1 MSAIRLTAALPVLVL
16 LAACQPATEA
26 PQPAPRPVLSMLVEP
41 AATAEASFVG
51 VVSPRISVT
60 QAFRVGGTLINRSAG
75 VGDQVRAGAALADLD
90 ATTLDLAVETARAN
104 LQAAEAQYANAAGA
118 EGRLRALTESD
129 VTTVANLE
137 QAEQQSAAALA
148 GVVQARSRLT
158 QATEQRS
165 YASLAAPFDGVVTA
179 VGAEP
184 GAVVAAGQTVLTIAR
199 TDSRDVVIDVPES
212 FVQNLEV
219 GAVFRVSPQLSP
231 ATVVDGTL
239 REIAPEADPVTRSW
253 RLKIGVDDAPAQFW
267 LGTTAT
273 ASLAVASTD
282 TVIRVPETAIRHNAE
297 ATSVWVVDPAANI
310 VNARPV
316 ELGAVAD
323 GQVDIRSGLAAG
335 ERIAIAGVNS
345 LVEGQPV
352 AEAGEL
358 Q

>member
-1 MSAIRLTAALPVLVL
+1 MSALRLLAAVPALLA
-16 LAACQPATEA
+16 LAACQPAET
-26 PQPAPRPVLSMLVEP
+26 PQPAARPVLSMVIEP

-51 VVSPRISVT
+51 VVSPRVSVT
-60 QAFRVGGTLINRSAG
+60 QAFRVGGTLVSRAAG
-75 VGDQVRAGAALADLD
+75 VGDQVRADALLAELD

-118 EGRLRALTESD
+118 EGRLRALTASD
-129 VTTVANLE
+129 VTTVASLE
-137 QAEQQSAAALA
+137 QAEQQSAAAQA

-165 YASLAAPFDGVVTA
+165 YASLVAPFDGIVTA

-184 GAVVAAGQTVLTIAR
+184 GAVVAAGQTILTIAR

-212 FVQNLEV
+212 FVQNLKV
-219 GAVFRVSPQLSP
+219 GTVFRVAPQLSP
-231 ATVVDGTL
+231 DTVVDGTL

-273 ASLAVASTD
+273 ASLAAASAD
-282 TVIRVPETAIRHNAE
+282 TVIRVPETAIRHSAE
-297 ATSVWVVDPAANI
+297 ASSVWVVDPAANV

-323 GQVDIRSGLAAG
+323 GQVEVLSGLTVG

-345 LVEGQPV
+345 LAEGQPV
-352 AEAGEL
+352 AAEGEP

>member
-1 MSAIRLTAALPVLVL
+1 MSVVRLFAALPVLLV
-16 LAACQPATEA
+16 LAACQQADA
-26 PQPAPRPVLSMLVEP
+26 PQPAARPVLSMLIAP

-60 QAFRVGGTLINRSAG
+60 QAFRVGGTLINRAAG
-75 VGDQVRAGAALADLD
+75 VGDQVQAGAALADLD

-104 LQAAEAQYANAAGA
+104 LQAAEAQYVNAAGA

-148 GVVQARSRLT
+148 NVVQARSRLT

-219 GAVFRVSPQLSP
+219 GTVFRVAPQLSP
-231 ATVVDGTL
+231 TTVVDGTL

-253 RLKIGVDDAPAQFW
+253 RLRIGVDNAPPQFW

-273 ASLAVASTD
+273 ASLAVASAD
-282 TVIRVPETAIRHNAE
+282 PVIRVPEAAIRRSAE
-297 ATSVWVVDPAANI
+297 ASSVWVVDPAAHI

-316 ELGAVAD
+316 ELGAAAD
-323 GQVDIRSGLAAG
+323 GQVEIRSGLAVG

-345 LVEGQPV
+345 LVEGQLV
-352 AEAGEL
+352 AEEGEP

>member
-1 MSAIRLTAALPVLVL
+1 MSTLRLLAIIPVLL
-16 LAACQPATEA
+16 LAACQPAAQA
-26 PQPAPRPVLSMLVEP
+26 PEPAPRPLLSMVIEP
-41 AATAEASFVG
+41 TATAEASFVG

-60 QAFRVGGTLINRSAG
+60 QAFRVGGTLVNRAVG
-75 VGDQVRAGAALADLD
+75 LGDQVQAGAPLADLD

-129 VTTVANLE
+129 VTTVANLQ

-148 GVVQARSRLT
+148 NVVQARSRLT

-179 VGAEP
+179 IGAEP
-184 GAVVAAGQTVLTIAR
+184 GAVVAAGQTVLTVAR
-199 TDSRDVVIDVPES
+199 TDARDVVIDVPES
-212 FVQNLEV
+212 FVQNLVV
-219 GAVFRVSPQLSP
+219 GTVFRVAPQLSP
-231 ATVVDGTL
+231 GILVDGKL

-253 RLKIGVDDAPAQFW
+253 RLKIGIDEPPPQFW

-273 ASLAVASTD
+273 ASLAAASTD
-282 TVIRVPETAIRHNAE
+282 AVIRVPETAIKRTGE
-297 ATSVWVVDPAANI
+297 VSSVWVVDPAGNI
-310 VNARPV
+310 AKSRSV
-316 ELGAVAD
+316 ELGATAD
-323 GQVDIRSGLAAG
+323 GQVEVRSGLAAG

-345 LVEGQPV
+345 LVEGQRV
-352 AEAGEL
+352 AGEGEP

>member
-1 MSAIRLTAALPVLVL
+1 MSAARLLAAIPVL
-16 LAACQPATEA
+16 LALAGCQPAAEA
-26 PQPAPRPVLSMLVEP
+26 PPRAVRPLLSMVIQP
-41 AATAEASFVG
+41 VATAEASFVG

-60 QAFRVGGTLINRSAG
+60 QAFRVGGTLINRAVG
-75 VGDQVRAGAALADLD
+75 LGDQVRAGAALADLD

-129 VTTVANLE
+129 VTTVANLQ

-148 GVVQARSRLT
+148 NVVQARSRLT

-184 GAVVAAGQTVLTIAR
+184 GAVVAAGQTVLTVAR

-212 FVQNLEV
+212 FVHNLAV
-219 GAVFRVSPQLSP
+219 GTVFRVAPQLSP
-231 ATVVDGTL
+231 ATVVEGKL

-253 RLKIGVDDAPAQFW
+253 RLKIGIDAPPPQFW

-273 ASLAVASTD
+273 ASLAAASAD
-282 TVIRVPETAIRHNAE
+282 VVIRVPETAIRRVGDAS
-297 ATSVWVVDPAANI
+297 SVWVVDPAANV

-316 ELGAVAD
+316 ELGAAAD
-323 GQVDIRSGLAAG
+323 GQVEIRSGLAAG
-335 ERIAIAGVNS
+335 ERIAVAGVNS
-345 LVEGQPV
+345 LVEGQRV
-352 AEAGEL
+352 AKAGEP

>member
-1 MSAIRLTAALPVLVL
+1 MSVARLLAVIPVLVA
-16 LAACQPATEA
+16 LAACQPAAEA
-26 PQPAPRPVLSMLVEP
+26 PDPAPRPLLSMVVEP
-41 AATAEASFVG
+41 AVTAEASFVG

-60 QAFRVGGTLINRSAG
+60 QAFRVGGTLVNRAVG
-75 VGDQVRAGAALADLD
+75 LGDQVQAGAPLADLD

-129 VTTVANLE
+129 VTTVANLQ

-148 GVVQARSRLT
+148 NVVQARSRLT

-165 YASLAAPFDGVVTA
+165 YASLVAPFDGVITA

-184 GAVVAAGQTVLTIAR
+184 GAVVAAGQTVLTVAR

-219 GAVFRVSPQLSP
+219 GTLFRVAPQLSP
-231 ATVVDGTL
+231 TTVVEGAL

-253 RLKIGVDDAPAQFW
+253 RLKIGIDNPPPQFW

-273 ASLAVASTD
+273 ASLAAVSTD
-282 TVIRVPETAIRHNAE
+282 AVILVPETAIKRAGE
-297 ATSVWVVDPAANI
+297 ASSVWVVDPAASI

-316 ELGAVAD
+316 ELGASTD
-323 GQVDIRSGLAAG
+323 GRVEVRSGLAAG

-345 LVEGQPV
+345 LVEGQRV
-352 AEAGEL
+352 AGGGEP

>member
-1 MSAIRLTAALPVLVL
+1 MSALRRLVAIPALLA
-16 LAACQPATEA
+16 LAACQPAAEA
-26 PQPAPRPVLSMLVEP
+26 PEPAPRPLLSMLIEP
-41 AATAEASFVG
+41 AVTAEASFVG

-60 QAFRVGGTLINRSAG
+60 QSFRVGGTLVNRAVG
-75 VGDQVRAGAALADLD
+75 VGDQVRAGAPLADLD

-129 VTTVANLE
+129 VTTVANLQ
-137 QAEQQSAAALA
+137 QAEQQSAATLA
-148 GVVQARSRLT
+148 NVVQARSRLT

-184 GAVVAAGQTVLTIAR
+184 GAVVAAGQTVLTVAR
-199 TDSRDVVIDVPES
+199 TDARDVVIDVPES

-219 GAVFRVSPQLSP
+219 GTVFRVAPQLSP
-231 ATVVDGTL
+231 GTVVDGAL
-239 REIAPEADPVTRSW
+239 REIAPEADPITRSW
-253 RLKIGVDDAPAQFW
+253 RLKIGIDDPPPQFW

-273 ASLAVASTD
+273 ASLAAASTD
-282 TVIRVPETAIRHNAE
+282 AVIRIPETAIKRAGD
-297 ATSVWVVDPAANI
+297 AASVWVVDPTAN
-310 VNARPV
+310 VVSARPV
-316 ELGAVAD
+316 ERGAAAD
-323 GQVDIRSGLAAG
+323 GQVEVRSGLTAG

-345 LVEGQPV
+345 LSEGQRV
-352 AEAGEL
+352 AGEGEP